1 MRISTGMIFSSGGS
15 NISDLQTALN
25 RNQQQLAAAK
35 RILSP
40 ADDPIGSARALVI
53 GQSDSMNSQ
62 MEVNRTSA
70 RNTLS
75 SAEQVLSNVTEV
87 LHNAKTSLVAAGNG
101 VLGNTERAFIA
112 TELQGYLDQMIGF
125 ANATDGVDSYLFS
138 GFSSTT
144 EPYAKVPGGAK
155 YSGDQGMRSL
165 QVDSSRQLPI
175 SNTGSEIFGN
185 IRSSANQ
192 FIVTPGRTN
201 SNQTA
206 VAVGVDPATASS
218 LTGNK
223 YSLTFDVTG
232 LNFTVTNKD
241 TGAVVVPSTVYTNP
255 QTVVVDGMSLNLSNN
270 PGAPVPGDSFT
281 IDPGNQDVFKT
292 LSDAI
297 KLLNTPAVSANDRLD
312 LTAGLSLANGNIDKA
327 LNNVL
332 VARAGFGINLK
343 ALDSLDTAGESTG
356 LIYKQE
362 LSAIT
367 DLDYAKAITE
377 LNQNQVILQAAQQ
390 SFMKTSS
397 MSLFNYLN

>member
-1 MRISTGMIFSSGGS
+1 
-15 NISDLQTALN
+15 
-25 RNQQQLAAAK
+25 
-35 RILSP
+35 
-40 ADDPIGSARALVI
+40 
-53 GQSDSMNSQ
+53 
-62 MEVNRTSA
+62 
-70 RNTLS
+70 
-75 SAEQVLSNVTEV
+75 
-87 LHNAKTSLVAAGNG
+87 
-101 VLGNTERAFIA
+101 
-112 TELQGYLDQMIGF
+112 
-125 ANATDGVDSYLFS
+125 
-138 GFSSTT
+138 
-144 EPYAKVPGGAK
+144 
-155 YSGDQGMRSL
+155 MRSL
-165 QVDSSRQLPI
+165 QVDTSRQLPI

-281 IDPGNQDVFKT
+281 IDPGNQDIFKT

-332 VARAGFGINLK
+332 VARAGFGISLK

-390 SFMKTSS
+390 SFMKTSG